1 MRKIKIKKIVISY
14 DGSTYSKHAFD
25 TALDLAQKYKAKL
38 ILVTCIEKLNGS
50 IFGKDLSL
58 NYQKDVQKFKEKIL
72 RDTSKLESISKK
84 QKVSLTTKILITDHP
99 MKQILSFTK
108 YNKVDLIVMGSHG
121 RTGLDKLILG
131 SMANG
136 IVQRSTIPV
145 LIVR

>member
-1 MRKIKIKKIVISY
+1 M
-14 DGSTYSKHAFD
+14 
-25 TALDLAQKYKAKL
+25 
-38 ILVTCIEKLNGS
+38 
-50 IFGKDLSL
+50 
-58 NYQKDVQKFKEKIL
+58 

-99 MKQILSFTK
+99 MKQIFSFTK